1 MGRILSE
8 GIPAAMTATEV
19 AAMRIEVTLTDG
31 TKQEMHVA
39 AVVFLPKCKN
49 AEILAAYRQGRKDFA
64 AGRSINAPRYSDR
77 RLDESWHRGQC
88 DAMREKQPRLSRC
101 R

>member
-1 MGRILSE
+1 MRLKAKPWSQVLE
-8 GIPAAMTATEV
+8 GQSKLRA
-19 AAMRIEVTLTDG
+19 
-31 TKQEMHVA
+31 K
-39 AVVFLPKCKN
+39 AVVKQD
-49 AEILAAYRQGRKDFA
+49 EIMAAYRQGRKDFA